1 MWTSTT
7 AFLAVLIMP
16 VAAVR
21 QTDWYSTRCVDR
33 TKGIIDAK
41 LREFETIARQYTK
54 TGTPQELRDLIGS
67 MEETA
72 WTRRSS
78 SGSLGMQSL
87 S

>member
-21 QTDWYSTRCVDR
+21 LTDWYSTRCVDR

-67 MEETA
+67 MEEMMDELQMMGDNNP
-72 WTRRSS
+72 R
-78 SGSLGMQSL
+78 Q
-87 S
+87 